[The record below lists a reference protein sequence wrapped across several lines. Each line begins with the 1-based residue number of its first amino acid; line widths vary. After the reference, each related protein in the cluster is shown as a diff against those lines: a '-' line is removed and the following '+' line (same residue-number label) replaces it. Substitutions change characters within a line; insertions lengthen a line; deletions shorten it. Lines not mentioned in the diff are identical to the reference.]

1 MHPKPMPTSG
11 SRRRLL
17 IPHQGLNLAD
27 APQCCLPDLQLKG
40 AAPIP
45 RRQGSAALGYLGFK
59 VTAGLEDIPEL
70 PLQPSPLDEVPA
82 LQPGGEGG
90 HRFGLR
96 NGASLAEAPEGAA
109 GWTRGVGRADAT
121 VAAAAELGKVPERPE
136 QSRWKARSDLRSGRS
151 ATISEAV

>member
-1 MHPKPMPTSG
+1 MPTSG
-11 SRRRLL
+11 SRRSLL

-27 APQCCLPDLQLKG
+27 APQRRLPDLQLKG

-70 PLQPSPLDEVPA
+70 PLQPGPLDEVPA

-90 HRFGLR
+90 HWIGLWDR
-96 NGASLAEAPEGAA
+96 ASLAEAPAEPPVHQGAW
-109 GWTRGVGRADAT
+109 GWADA
-121 VAAAAELGKVPERPE
+121 VARAALTRSLELH
-136 QSRWKARSDLRSGRS
+136 
-151 ATISEAV
+151 